1 MFFKSNV
8 SQAALLFAG
17 LMHDVDH
24 PGRNND
30 FLKNSLN
37 LIAIQYN
44 DQSVSGSSDTDLGE
58 LPLPKGVRDHPPRRD
73 EHLPQDAEGR
83 VRVVPQVRHP
93 GHYQHRH
100 DETQSPNVGYH
111 FAHRYRHL
119 HP

>member
-44 DQSVSGSSDTDLGE
+44 DQSVISGSDPDPGE
-58 LPLPKGVRDHPPRRD
+58 LPLPAGVRDHPPRRD
-73 EHLPQDAEGR
+73 EHLPQDAEGK
-83 VRVVPQVRHP
+83 VRAVP
-93 GHYQHRH
+93 
-100 DETQSPNVGYH
+100 
-111 FAHRYRHL
+111 
-119 HP
+119 